1 MAAKRRAKK
10 IKKEQLP
17 EIQVEIEINGVAED
31 RHGPD
36 LNEAARAALRK
47 FASEQGLEKTVDL
60 AKRVGI
66 RAPSLAMLLAGDQG
80 MRVDVLSRVCAA
92 LDMSPALFFE
102 SGGAYE
108 RQGKADADSAL
119 MDHFRRIIPRHA
131 QVQLFEMMLLA
142 QATGYTAEALEVS
155 LSMVRHIATRE
166 GVDRAAILK
175 AAESLADKV

>member
-119 MDHFRRIIPRHA
+119 MDQFRRIIPRHA
-131 QVQLFEMMLLA
+131 RVQLFEMMLLA

-155 LSMVRHIATRE
+155 LAMVRHIATRE